1 MENLKLTQKE
11 IEILKVF
18 IPEQDLNDVGCGS
31 MFFSELSTKSNLSV
45 NSCKGLISSLQS
57 KNLVMVD
64 DSNGKP
70 LVCLGNFTYESNAE
84 EIFEYLNQVIK

>member
-18 IPEQDLNDVGCGS
+18 IPKQDLNDVGFGS

-57 KNLVMVD
+57 KKMLTVD
-64 DSNGKP
+64 ECNGKP
-70 LVCLGNFTYESNAE
+70 FVCLGNFTAESNSE